1 MLQGSMPQ
9 KRPQKGG
16 LIGVKKVL
24 MPLPED
30 LHHQMRIRAA
40 ELNITMR
47 EFIAQAI
54 RDALEKGGS
63 REKK

>member
-1 MLQGSMPQ
+1 MLR
-9 KRPQKGG
+9 KRPEKGG
-16 LIGVKKVL
+16 SVRMKKVL

-40 ELNITMR
+40 EFNITMR

-54 RDALEKGGS
+54 RDALEKGGKPG
-63 REKK
+63 KK